1 VDDTVEQQVYL
12 LGECAFVLDAL
23 STAFLWDVVYFGESI
38 QKWGRK
44 AVVLVFISACFIY
57 QTKFYVDT
65 KNINN
70 NDSFNRLVWLS
81 MGKVS

>member
-1 VDDTVEQQVYL
+1 MEQRVYL
-12 LGECAFVLDAL
+12 LGECACLLDAL
-23 STAFLWDVVYFGESI
+23 STAFLWDMVYFGGSI

-44 AVVLVFISACFIY
+44 AVILAFISACFKY

-70 NDSFNRLVWLS
+70 NESFNRLVWLS